1 MKTIFRFL
9 SAAFDTIDHDILLER
24 FGAHYGIKGADLK
37 IIESYFKGRTQSV
50 IINGETSEKRT
61 LKRGVP
67 QGSGFGP
74 EAYGMYS
81 KPVGGNF

>member
-37 IIESYFKGRTQSV
+37 IIESYFKGRTQAV
-50 IINGETSEKRT
+50 IINGETSGT
-61 LKRGVP
+61 LKLGVP